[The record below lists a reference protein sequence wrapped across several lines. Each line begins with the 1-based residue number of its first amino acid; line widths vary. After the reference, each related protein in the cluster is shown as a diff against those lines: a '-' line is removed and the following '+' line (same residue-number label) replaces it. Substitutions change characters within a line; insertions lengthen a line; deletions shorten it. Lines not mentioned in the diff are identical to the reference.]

1 MADGNES
8 NRWPGGPA
16 PNRGP
21 GGYADPRNSGA
32 PAGQPPWD
40 QPPQPWDQ
48 PVQPPWGG
56 SDPARAR
63 GPQRPDPRHID
74 PQRPDPRYADP
85 RRVDPRVD
93 PRYADPRRPD
103 PRHADPRY
111 ADQRNSAAGAQDQEQ
126 RDRNPRRGPG
136 QRDWM
141 ADGGPDQGGWM
152 ADGGPDQVGQFR
164 GEAPEDPYPVPP
176 GGRHRTDS
184 SGAYADHAGP
194 GESRG
199 PGRTMT
205 YVGGGALVAI
215 LLVGAGLGLSRG
227 GGSGGGPA
235 SAPTEAVKTNPSA
248 AAQSGPGTPA
258 VTARSLSGQQVEFSW
273 SYANPASGDTF
284 RVRNGGRQPT
294 TVDKP
299 DLVLSVAQGSKT
311 CIQVQVIAASGT
323 ASAESNQACSPS

>member
-40 QPPQPWDQ
+40 QPASPWDQPQPVQ

-63 GPQRPDPRHID
+63 GPQRPDPRYAD
-74 PQRPDPRYADP
+74 PQRPDPRYTDP
-85 RRVDPRVD
+85 RHTD
-93 PRYADPRRPD
+93 PRYADPRHTD
-103 PRHADPRY
+103 P
-111 ADQRNSAAGAQDQEQ
+111 RNSAAGAQDQEQ
-126 RDRNPRRGPG
+126 RARNPRREPG
-136 QRDWM
+136 QRGRM

-152 ADGGPDQVGQFR
+152 ADGGLDDQARQFR

-184 SGAYADHAGP
+184 PDDYAGHAGP
-194 GESRG
+194 GERRG

-227 GGSGGGPA
+227 GGGSPA
-235 SAPTEAVKTNPSA
+235 STATPTEAVKPNPSA

-258 VTARSLSGQQVEFSW
+258 VTARSLGGQQVEFSW

-284 RVRNGGRQPT
+284 RVRNGGGQPT

-299 DLVLSVAQGSKT
+299 DLVLSVAQGSKA